1 MKRNKRSKGF
11 DNQRKEFSFHLIHM
25 ERKKTQICIFFRQP
39 LNCIFSRGLST
50 IGVRRGEI
58 RVTVQNL
65 TLESRER
72 IDEGDRRTFAGRAIL
87 WAGEQKRGGGG
98 VGESLVR
105 ARSLCRYFGWTRTNG
120 CTIDESI
127 RSA

>member
-98 VGESLVR
+98 G
-105 ARSLCRYFGWTRTNG
+105 GG
-120 CTIDESI
+120 
-127 RSA
+127 